1 MKILRMNLQKAKD
14 NTKNKIEGYP
24 TVEQENT
31 RISPFQFV
39 NSSATLQHL
48 YGFQE
53 TRWENNQN
61 IFNWITL
68 RLRRIIIEIIGA
80 SANAKETSF
89 SQKKLASSAPF
100 LFWLA
105 SGQKSHWNMTVNQ
118 KTANHKYCFSTNQRK
133 KQNLVFEHLIRQVD
147 SSMSLPH

>member
-89 SQKKLASSAPF
+89 SQKNLLRRHHS
-100 LFWLA
+100 
-105 SGQKSHWNMTVNQ
+105 
-118 KTANHKYCFSTNQRK
+118 FS
-133 KQNLVFEHLIRQVD
+133 D
-147 SSMSLPH
+147 